1 MEFYLR
7 PNEGRLEQDMNNRT
21 IAVIID
27 GEVVDVFRFD
37 ERTSAILLSNPT
49 FIDISNISVE
59 TGWKFDGVG
68 FTANID
74 GQNVTVPVS

>member
-1 MEFYLR
+1 
-7 PNEGRLEQDMNNRT
+7 MNNKT

-59 TGWKFDGVG
+59 TGWKFDGTG